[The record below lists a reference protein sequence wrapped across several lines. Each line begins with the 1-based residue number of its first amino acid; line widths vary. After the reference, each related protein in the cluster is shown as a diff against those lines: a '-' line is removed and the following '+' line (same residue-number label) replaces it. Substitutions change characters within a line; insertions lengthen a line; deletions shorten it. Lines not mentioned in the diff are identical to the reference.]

1 MTAAYSPRNVP
12 LHLKLSPQVIGLFI
26 KFLIAFIIGFSP
38 FNVSPLTSIKEPV
51 FFAPDKKKEPM
62 FP

>member
-1 MTAAYSPRNVP
+1 MRN
-12 LHLKLSPQVIGLFI
+12 KKIIVI
-26 KFLIAFIIGFSP
+26 SP
-38 FNVSPLTSIKEPV
+38 FNVSPLTSIKQAE